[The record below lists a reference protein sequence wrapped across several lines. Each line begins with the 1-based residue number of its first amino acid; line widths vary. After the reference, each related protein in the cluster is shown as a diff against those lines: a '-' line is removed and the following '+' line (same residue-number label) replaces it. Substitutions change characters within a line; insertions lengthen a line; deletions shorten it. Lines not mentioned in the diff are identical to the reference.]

1 MIIPTAT
8 AESPVWLRVGT
19 LLDGGTTVPVR
30 DAHVVYDGAFIRF
43 VGREG
48 RTPPRELLRPGQD
61 CPDADLPGC
70 TLLPGL
76 SEAHAH
82 LFLEGGELDPETR
95 AAWLKRP
102 AADLLAAASDR
113 LPRLVR
119 LGVTAVRDAG
129 DRHGVGLA
137 LSRRYTGR
145 SADGTSGP
153 ASARTLMPYVESP
166 GAAIH
171 HRGRYGSFMGEAI
184 EDFATPRACVEA
196 RVRAGADR
204 IKLIPTGIID
214 FRQGRVTS
222 EPQMTVAEIAECS
235 AAAQS
240 LGRQTFAHASGDAG
254 IDRVID
260 GGVDSIEHGFFVRDD
275 QLARMRDRR
284 TAWVPTFAP
293 VQAQVDHADMM
304 GWDAATTANLRSIL
318 ERHAVSLV
326 KAHALG
332 VLIVAGSDAGSYGVA
347 HGTGLLREMALM
359 EAAGLP
365 SIVVV
370 NCATGAGSGR
380 FGYKE
385 NFGRIAPG
393 CLSRLILTR
402 HSPLD
407 TVANLMKPRLVV
419 FDGAVYEA
427 GGGADEKG
435 L

>member
-1 MIIPTAT
+1 M
-8 AESPVWLRVGT
+8 
-19 LLDGGTTVPVR
+19 
-30 DAHVVYDGAFIRF
+30 
-43 VGREG
+43 
-48 RTPPRELLRPGQD
+48 
-61 CPDADLPGC
+61 
-70 TLLPGL
+70 
-76 SEAHAH
+76 
-82 LFLEGGELDPETR
+82 
-95 AAWLKRP
+95 
-102 AADLLAAASDR
+102 
-113 LPRLVR
+113 
-119 LGVTAVRDAG
+119 
-129 DRHGVGLA
+129 
-137 LSRRYTGR
+137 
-145 SADGTSGP
+145 SA
-153 ASARTLMPYVESP
+153 Y
-166 GAAIH
+166 
-171 HRGRYGSFMGEAI
+171 
-184 EDFATPRACVEA
+184 
-196 RVRAGADR
+196 
-204 IKLIPTGIID
+204 
-214 FRQGRVTS
+214 
-222 EPQMTVAEIAECS
+222 S